1 MIKLIDLIDEIELRT
16 GPLDIPEEDTA
27 NFFLDEFGFPEDVF
41 DTEEEWEKPIEEVVP
56 NFFKQVNKK
65 KSVVAKAGTF
75 ELIVPSSYYG
85 HLFLINTE
93 AETNSAINN
102 LNGYLA
108 GFIDVDIINTSAT
121 NGLSKTF
128 KMTGAEIHLTH
139 INEGYRGMGLGT
151 IMYQMLLQAYK
162 TVFSDSILYEASRAV
177 WIKKLAPMANGK
189 NIIFGGQIG
198 NTIVPLSL
206 EDASNDD
213 VMGEWG
219 FDRYFLT
226 TNPPAELRKI
236 AGAVQGLS
244 ITNQEYGIYQP
255 KVKMNAQQLIDIADT
270 VDSIPALIKA
280 AKLDQTVG
288 YAGVAD
294 QFEKIL
300 VETDNAIVIV
310 DDLAEAEVI

>member
-1 MIKLIDLIDEIELRT
+1 MIKLTDLIDEIDLRT
-16 GPLDIPEEDTA
+16 GPLNISEEDIV
-27 NFFLDEFGFPEDVF
+27 NFFLDEFGFSEDAF
-41 DTEEEWEKPIEEVVP
+41 NTEEEWEKPIEEVIP
-56 NFFKQVNKK
+56 NFFKQINKNKK
-65 KSVVAKAGTF
+65 VIAKTGPF
-75 ELIVPSSYYG
+75 ELIIPSSYYG
-85 HLFLINTE
+85 NLYLVNTD
-93 AETNSAINN
+93 AETNDAINN

-108 GFIDVDIINTSAT
+108 GFISIDILNT
-121 NGLSKTF
+121 NGNNGLNKPF

-139 INEGYRGMGLGT
+139 VNKGYRRMGLGT

-162 TVFSDSILYEASRAV
+162 TIFSDSILYETSRAI

-213 VMGEWG
+213 VMGELG

-236 AGAVQGLS
+236 ARAVQGLS
-244 ITNQEYGIYQP
+244 ITNREYGIYQP
-255 KVKMNAQQLIDIADT
+255 KNKMTAQQLIDIADT

-280 AKLDQTVG
+280 AKLDQIVG
-288 YAGVAD
+288 YTGVSD

-300 VETDNAIVIV
+300 VETDNAIVVV

>member
-1 MIKLIDLIDEIELRT
+1 MIKLTDLIDEIDLRT

-65 KSVVAKAGTF
+65 KKVVAKAEPF
-75 ELIVPSSYYG
+75 ELIVPSSYFG
-85 HLFLINTE
+85 HLYLVNTD
-93 AETNSAINN
+93 AETNDSINN

-108 GFIDVDIINTSAT
+108 GFIDVAIINTSAT
-121 NGLSKTF
+121 NGISKPF

-139 INEGYRGMGLGT
+139 INKGYRGMGLGT

-162 TVFSDSILYEASRAV
+162 TIFSDSILYEASRAV
-177 WIKKLAPMANGK
+177 WIKKLAPMANGR

-255 KVKMNAQQLIDIADT
+255 KNKMTAQQLIDIADT

-294 QFEKIL
+294 QFKKIL
-300 VETDNAIVIV
+300 VETNNAIVVV
-310 DDLAEAEVI
+310 DDIADAEVI

>member
-1 MIKLIDLIDEIELRT
+1 
-16 GPLDIPEEDTA
+16 
-27 NFFLDEFGFPEDVF
+27 
-41 DTEEEWEKPIEEVVP
+41 
-56 NFFKQVNKK
+56 
-65 KSVVAKAGTF
+65 
-75 ELIVPSSYYG
+75 
-85 HLFLINTE
+85 
-93 AETNSAINN
+93 
-102 LNGYLA
+102 
-108 GFIDVDIINTSAT
+108 
-121 NGLSKTF
+121 
-128 KMTGAEIHLTH
+128 
-139 INEGYRGMGLGT
+139 MGLGT

-162 TVFSDSILYEASRAV
+162 TIFSDSILYEASRAI

-213 VMGEWG
+213 VMGELG

-244 ITNQEYGIYQP
+244 ITNREYGIYQP
-255 KVKMNAQQLIDIADT
+255 KNKMTAQQLIDIADT

-280 AKLDQTVG
+280 AKLDQIVG
-288 YAGVAD
+288 YTGVSD

-300 VETDNAIVIV
+300 VETDNAIVVV

>member
-1 MIKLIDLIDEIELRT
+1 MIKLTDLIDEIDLRT

-65 KSVVAKAGTF
+65 KRVVAKAEPF

-85 HLFLINTE
+85 NLYLVNTD
-93 AETNSAINN
+93 AETNDSINN

-108 GFIDVDIINTSAT
+108 GFINVDIINASGN
-121 NGLSKTF
+121 NGLSKPF
-128 KMTGAEIHLTH
+128 KMIGAEIHLTH
-139 INEGYRGMGLGT
+139 VNEGYRGMGLGT
-151 IMYQMLLQAYK
+151 IMYQLLLQAYK

-226 TNPPAELRKI
+226 TNPPVELKKI
-236 AGAVQGLS
+236 AAAVQGLS
-244 ITNQEYGIYQP
+244 ITNQDYGIYQP
-255 KVKMNAQQLIDIADT
+255 KNKMTAQKLIEIADT
-270 VDSIPALIKA
+270 VDSIPKLIRA
-280 AKLDQTVG
+280 AGLEQTIG
-288 YAGVAD
+288 YAGVAN

-300 VETDNAIVIV
+300 VETDNAIVVV
-310 DDLAEAEVI
+310 DDLAEADVI

>member
-1 MIKLIDLIDEIELRT
+1 MIKLTDLIDEIDLRT
-16 GPLDIPEEDTA
+16 GPLNISEEDIV
-27 NFFLDEFGFPEDVF
+27 NFFLDEFGFSEDAF
-41 DTEEEWEKPIEEVVP
+41 NTEEEWEKPIEEVIP
-56 NFFKQVNKK
+56 NFFKQINKNKK
-65 KSVVAKAGTF
+65 VVAKTGPF
-75 ELIVPSSYYG
+75 ELIIPSSYYG
-85 HLFLINTE
+85 NLYLVNTD
-93 AETNSAINN
+93 AETNDVINN

-108 GFIDVDIINTSAT
+108 GFISIDILNT
-121 NGLSKTF
+121 NGNDGLNKPF

-139 INEGYRGMGLGT
+139 VNKGYRRMGLGT
-151 IMYQMLLQAYK
+151 IMYQILLQVYK
-162 TVFSDSILYEASRAV
+162 TIFSDSILYETSRAI

-213 VMGEWG
+213 VMGELG

-236 AGAVQGLS
+236 ARAVQGLS
-244 ITNQEYGIYQP
+244 ITSREYGIYQP
-255 KVKMNAQQLIDIADT
+255 KNKTTAQQLIDIADT

-280 AKLDQTVG
+280 AKLDQIVG
-288 YAGVAD
+288 YTGVSD

-300 VETDNAIVIV
+300 VETDNAIVVV
-310 DDLAEAEVI
+310 DDLAEADII